1 MKNKILFFPSKSR
14 KLFHEAVAD
23 DDRSKNVVVCG
34 LPEEGSEDLHS
45 KITVLFNDVDE
56 KPNFEAIRIGEVAEE
71 KSTEQ
76 TSQDISSKL

>member
-1 MKNKILFFPSKSR
+1 M
-14 KLFHEAVAD
+14 VAD
-23 DDRSKNVVVCG
+23 DDRSKNVVVFG
-34 LPEEGSEDLHS
+34 LTEEGPEDLHS